1 MSCRLK
7 LSVGY
12 FLPDK
17 YSICDCIEQ
26 YGKHIGEV
34 YFPVKDVPGGRG
46 ISIFG
51 DAEGREMLAEL
62 KEIKSAGR
70 KLNMLWNANCYGGE
84 ALSQELAQKVK
95 RAIDKVCI
103 HVELEIVTTSS
114 LFIAS
119 VIKDNFK
126 GIEVR
131 ASVNMDIGSR
141 NQMRYVEN
149 YFDSFCIS
157 RSLNRDK
164 NKLKE
169 LSDYAHSSGKK
180 IYMLA
185 NSGCLLNC
193 PAHAFH
199 DNLVAHEHE
208 ISKYENLMQF
218 KGVCWDFYRE
228 NHTKKDFKENST
240 WVLPEQIDDY
250 TGIDGIK
257 LATRVHRNPGMVI
270 EAYAQRQYDGNVLGL
285 MEPDFSSLGIVT
297 KKDIFHD

>member
-1 MSCRLK
+1 
-7 LSVGY
+7 VGY

-17 YSICDCIEQ
+17 YSICDCIEEHEE
-26 YGKHIGEV
+26 HIGEV
-34 YFPVKDVPGGRG
+34 YFPVKDIPGGRG
-46 ISIFG
+46 VNILG
-51 DAEGREMLAEL
+51 DAEEREMLAEL
-62 KEIKSAGR
+62 KEINSAGI
-70 KLNMLWNANCYGGE
+70 KLNMLWNANCYGEE
-84 ALSQELAQKVK
+84 ALSRKLAEKVK
-95 RAIDKVCI
+95 CAIDNVCTHI
-103 HVELEIVTTSS
+103 ELKAVTTSS

-119 VIKDNFK
+119 VINDCFR

-149 YFDSFCIS
+149 YFDSFCLS

-169 LSDYAHSSGKK
+169 ISDYAHSLGKK
-180 IYMLA
+180 VYMLA

-193 PAHAFH
+193 PAHTFH
-199 DNLVAHEHE
+199 DNLVSHEHE
-208 ISKYENLMQF
+208 IKKHKNIIQF
-218 KGVCWDFYRE
+218 KGICWGFYKN
-228 NHTKKDFKENST
+228 NHSKEDFKENST
-240 WVLPEQIDDY
+240 WVLPEQIDSY

-285 MEPDFSSLGIVT
+285 MEPDFSSLDILT
-297 KKDIFHD
+297 KKDVFS